1 MKKSEFF
8 NYVNT
13 VISLLD
19 GFCYMDVTNLEMG
32 QSELTGKWYAKI
44 KMSETKESLYL
55 YDDGTKYYTTK

>member
-32 QSELTGKWYAKI
+32 QNELTGNWYAKI

>member
-19 GFCYMDVTNLEMG
+19 GFCYMDVTNLEME
-32 QSELTGKWYAKI
+32 QSELTGKWYARI
-44 KMSETKESLYL
+44 KMSETNESLYL
-55 YDDGTKYYTTK
+55 YDDGTKYYTTI